1 MVYSYSSMHLP
12 SPLDS
17 SAFDAEEDPGT
28 SIHGCSLDTQPNRI
42 SYVKR
47 FRMERDLANLPLAPL
62 LPGYRLEPWSR
73 QLLEAHAEAL
83 FASFQGEIDSKVFP
97 SLSSL
102 DGCRFLMMEISKKT
116 GFVPE
121 ATWLLVENGELIGS
135 IQGLR
140 DKSGMGAIQNLGI
153 KPTHRSR
160 GLGEALLI
168 RALHGFY
175 QATLGR
181 AMLEVTAQND
191 GAVRLY
197 RRAGFIRR
205 KILYKAVPAFANGI
219 KQ

>member
-1 MVYSYSSMHLP
+1 MRLP

-17 SAFDAEEDPGT
+17 SDFDSKENLGSGT
-28 SIHGCSLDTQPNRI
+28 SIHTCSLETPANRI

-47 FRMERDLANLPLAPL
+47 FRMERELANLPTAPL
-62 LPGYRLEPWSR
+62 LAGYRLEPWGR
-73 QLLEAHAEAL
+73 QILEAHAEAL

-97 SLSSL
+97 SLASF

-116 GFVPE
+116 SFIPE
-121 ATWLLVENGELIGS
+121 ATWLLVKNGELIGS

-140 DKSGMGAIQNLGI
+140 DRSGMGAIQNLGI

-168 RALHGFY
+168 QSLHGFR
-175 QATLGR
+175 QATLGK

-205 KILYKAVPAFANGI
+205 KILYKAVPASANGV